1 MKSTTT
7 WNIVER
13 GAAATKG
20 KPHAPCSISA
30 ISPLASVISLP
41 GVASVTPETGSLRI
55 FLNNV
60 TVRVFLTKRPKRIV
74 RLKVV
79 DQRRGAKKQQ
89 KRTEM
94 SSTKL

>member
-1 MKSTTT
+1 M
-7 WNIVER
+7 
-13 GAAATKG
+13 
-20 KPHAPCSISA
+20 
-30 ISPLASVISLP
+30 
-41 GVASVTPETGSLRI
+41 TPETGSLRI